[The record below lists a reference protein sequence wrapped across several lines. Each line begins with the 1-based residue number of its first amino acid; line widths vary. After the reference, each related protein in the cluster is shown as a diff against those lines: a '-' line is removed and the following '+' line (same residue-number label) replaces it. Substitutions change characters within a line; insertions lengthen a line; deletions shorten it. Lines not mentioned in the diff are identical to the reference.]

1 MLEAFLRSHPFY
13 RGGRVLGELSRRPAI
28 GCRVNGVGRVL
39 RSYWPHGVGS
49 AAGMPKVPSTPS
61 TKFLSSR
68 GMIRFACA
76 IARFSRPAQ
85 SAFRRVRYAS
95 YEVRLSK
102 AINPHA
108 TPFVPS

>member
-49 AAGMPKVPSTPS
+49 AAGMPKGPSTTS
-61 TKFLSSR
+61 TTFLSSR
-68 GMIRFACA
+68 RIIRFPFALSK
-76 IARFSRPAQ
+76 FPRP
-85 SAFRRVRYAS
+85 SKSPFTLLRYPP
-95 YEVRLSK
+95 YEVPPPI
-102 AINPHA
+102 AIKP
-108 TPFVPS
+108 PPPPSPPS